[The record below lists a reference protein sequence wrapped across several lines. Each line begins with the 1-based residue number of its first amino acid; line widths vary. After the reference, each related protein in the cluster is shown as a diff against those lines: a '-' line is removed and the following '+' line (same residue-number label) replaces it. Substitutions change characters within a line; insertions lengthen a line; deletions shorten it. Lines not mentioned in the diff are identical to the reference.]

1 MSDYGDYD
9 DFDDDLNYFYVEDE
23 YPLAVCSESNTKPL
37 KE

>member
-23 YPLAVCSESNTKPL
+23 YPLAVSSL
-37 KE
+37 KSAFGQFI